1 MHERSPQFKPS
12 GGAWDLQSLRSPE
25 AATAGIL
32 CKKDFLKTFANLT
45 GVSQNLNVLE
55 SLFNEVEEH
64 LLKNIFERL
73 ILEISSSTPF
83 MFQS

>member
-1 MHERSPQFKPS
+1 MHERRPQFKPS

-25 AATAGIL
+25 STGGIP

-45 GVSQNLNVLE
+45 GVSQNLTVLE